1 MFKIRPIGIIVSLL
15 VWRWDKNEKNTLFKI
30 LPHLRVEIDK
40 SDFVTVTAPTR
51 SANLKPPF
59 SVDY

>member
-1 MFKIRPIGIIVSLL
+1 MKKK
-15 VWRWDKNEKNTLFKI
+15 KNFKI
-30 LPHLRVEIDK
+30 LPHLRVEIDE
-40 SDFVTVTAPTR
+40 SDFVAVAAPTR